1 MMTILGW
8 LISGLIIG
16 AIARLLMPGRQP
28 MGMIMTIVLGI
39 VGAVIGGGLS
49 YLMFGEPSEDPFHQN
64 SLISYVLSVLGAM
77 FVLMIGG
84 AMTRSN
90 RTTY

>member
-28 MGMIMTIVLGI
+28 MGILMTMVLGI
-39 VGAVIGGGLS
+39 VGAIIGGGLS
-49 YLMFGEPSEDPFHQN
+49 YLMFGDPSEDPFHQN

-77 FVLMIGG
+77 LVLMLG
-84 AMTRSN
+84 AAVSRPS
-90 RTTY
+90 RTHY